1 MYAEEFESLLE
12 EAFMAGYED
21 ADNEYASSL
30 LEQAFSEGYDD
41 AVQVLQEKYGN
52 GSMPEHRADFV
63 KGALE
68 YVPDKYKRDAARA
81 LVSNLG
87 RNKYVKNKNK
97 YANAILDNPDFK
109 GVAGKQKLAKLG
121 TEALKD
127 GVKSV
132 GLVQKIKHNDDWDD
146 KDDYDRAVDKDART
160 VLRKTYKAMISPKY
174 KEKSGF
180 AHGLAKSISS
190 LKRSNRREIRDA
202 ERSRKEWM
210 AGLRKQ
216 NIEDMRSG
224 KQAED
229 EKNQARVAAQLR
241 KEAEATHKKFAN
253 TKDKGYETKS
263 KNISSM
269 VNMPAM
275 KYLPAK
281 LREKYLKVVG
291 KFANT

>member
-1 MYAEEFESLLE
+1 MYTEEFEALLE

-21 ADNEYASSL
+21 ADSTL
-30 LEQAFSEGYDD
+30 LEQAFTEGYSD
-41 AVQVLQEKYGN
+41 AIEVLQEKYGN

-68 YVPDKYKRDAARA
+68 YMPDKYKRDAARA
-81 LVSNLG
+81 LISNLG

-97 YANAILDNPDFK
+97 YANAVLNNPDFQ
-109 GVAGKQKLAKLG
+109 GTAGKQKLAKLG
-121 TEALKD
+121 TEALRD

-132 GLVQKIKHNDDWDD
+132 GLTQKIKHTDNWDD

-160 VLRKTYKAMISPKY
+160 VLRKTYKAMIAPKY

-180 AHGLAKSISS
+180 AHSLAKSISS

-202 ERSRKEWM
+202 ERSRKEWL
-210 AGLRKQ
+210 AGLRRK
-216 NIEDMRSG
+216 NIEDMRNG
-224 KQAED
+224 KHAED
-229 EKNQARVAAQLR
+229 EKNQASVAAQLR
-241 KEAEATHKKFAN
+241 KEADAVHKRFAN

-269 VNMPAM
+269 INMPSM

-281 LREKYLKVVG
+281 LREKYIKVAS